1 MSEDDLSTGEYKSKS
16 SNYSVNNFIKRC
28 LFPPFMDSFMP
39 LVSTLDDRFGSSTC
53 FLLGTS
59 AEHAV
64 DIVKEQKVRILD
76 PLTQTEKKH
85 KILLHITHDYLFHL
99 GKYDIPFS
107 IMQYPEEM
115 AEKNAR
121 YEAGG
126 SALRHSFAKT
136 EGLEMDID
144 LGILNMR
151 GDGDLASILYGYKC
165 PEYASAMGSIRQ
177 ALKHVHGLSE
187 LDDRR
192 TKPFDVDQFLIGAFE
207 RKGVIVGLGERV
219 LEVHGEKLIKAPQ
232 NGDVLLPLP
241 SRGLPIKSYVTGFKF
256 LGEADLAFF
265 NKEVGANYPHDFISF
280 SPPN

>member
-1 MSEDDLSTGEYKSKS
+1 
-16 SNYSVNNFIKRC
+16 
-28 LFPPFMDSFMP
+28 MDSFMP

-136 EGLEMDID
+136 EGLRMDFD
-144 LGILNMR
+144 WGILNKR
-151 GDGDLASILYGYKC
+151 RDGDITSILHGYNC
-165 PEYASAMGSIRQ
+165 PEYALAMG
-177 ALKHVHGLSE
+177 
-187 LDDRR
+187 
-192 TKPFDVDQFLIGAFE
+192 
-207 RKGVIVGLGERV
+207 
-219 LEVHGEKLIKAPQ
+219 
-232 NGDVLLPLP
+232 
-241 SRGLPIKSYVTGFKF
+241 
-256 LGEADLAFF
+256 
-265 NKEVGANYPHDFISF
+265 
-280 SPPN
+280 